1 MSMIGNIEALRR
13 TPGMPVYMVIF
24 LNEIEYAEPKYW
36 TADEIS
42 DARKALSQAQRC
54 LPQFPQNLWKKCLSI
69 LSQTVDKA
77 SPFLW
82 FQAAHFLL
90 TGFE

>member
-1 MSMIGNIEALRR
+1 MMIGNIEALRQ

-24 LNEIEYAEPKYW
+24 LNEIKYAEPEYW
-36 TADEIS
+36 TAAELS
-42 DARKALSQAQRC
+42 DAHKALSQAQRC
-54 LPQFPQNLWKKCLSI
+54 LSQLPERLWKKCLDI

-77 SPFLW
+77 PPSLW

-90 TGFE
+90 MGFE

>member
-1 MSMIGNIEALRR
+1 MIGNIEALRK
-13 TPGMPVYMVIF
+13 TQGMPVYMVIF
-24 LNEIEYAEPKYW
+24 LNEIEYAEPEYW
-36 TADEIS
+36 TADELS
-42 DARKALSQAQRC
+42 DAHKALSQAQRC
-54 LPQFPQNLWKKCLSI
+54 LSRLPERLWEKCLSI

>member
-1 MSMIGNIEALRR
+1 MIGNIEALRQ

-24 LNEIEYAEPKYW
+24 LNEIEYAKPEYW
-36 TADEIS
+36 TADELS
-42 DARKALSQAQRC
+42 DAHKALSQVQRC
-54 LPQFPQNLWKKCLSI
+54 LPQLSKGLWEKCLSI
-69 LSQTVDKA
+69 LCQTVDKA